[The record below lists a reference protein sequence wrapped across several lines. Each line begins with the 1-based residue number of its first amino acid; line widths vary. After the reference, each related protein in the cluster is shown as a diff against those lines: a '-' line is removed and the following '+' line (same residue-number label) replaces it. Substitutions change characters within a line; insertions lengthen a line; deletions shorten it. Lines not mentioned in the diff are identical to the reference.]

1 MVYWNHNTLANNMN
15 QIEFIEALRATT
27 SNTAGTVLDLATKAL
42 APEMHMD
49 SVEFIISTAIVVG
62 MIFLY
67 FCNKLIRR
75 NKRDKDNKSTQNSL

>member
-1 MVYWNHNTLANNMN
+1 MVYWNHNTLVNNMN
-15 QIEFIEALRATT
+15 QIEFIEALRTIT
-27 SNTAGTVLDLATKAL
+27 SNTAGTALDLATKAL

-62 MIFLY
+62 MISLY

>member
-1 MVYWNHNTLANNMN
+1 MVYWNHNTLENNMN

-27 SNTAGTVLDLATKAL
+27 SNTAGTTL

-49 SVEFIISTAIVVG
+49 SVEFIISTAIVVE

-75 NKRDKDNKSTQNSL
+75 NKRDKNNKSTQNSL

>member
-1 MVYWNHNTLANNMN
+1 MN

-27 SNTAGTVLDLATKAL
+27 SNTASTALDLATKVL
-42 APEMHMD
+42 APAMHMD